1 MSNVQQ
7 EDEMMENNNINAGID
22 GQTSNG
28 TPKKVDN
35 DKLRILIS
43 DDSRLLR
50 KKLREEL
57 ENLNCEVT
65 EAANGK
71 EAIMKDLEK
80 EPDGVIL
87 DIVMPEVGGIE
98 ALQVIREVSPDVPVV
113 MLSSA
118 GTPQKLMQTLKMGAI
133 DFIQKPYT
141 HEQIV
146 KAIES
151 IKRAKAKRAKQKAA
165 EQSQAISETENNLV
179 NVKE

>member
-1 MSNVQQ
+1 
-7 EDEMMENNNINAGID
+7 MENNNAGASFS
-22 GQTSNG
+22 GQVSNG
-28 TPKKVDN
+28 TPTKPDN

-57 ENLNCEVT
+57 ERLNCEVT
-65 EAANGK
+65 EDANGK
-71 EAIMKDLEK
+71 EAIMTDLED

-98 ALQVIREVSPDVPVV
+98 ALQVIREVSPDVPIV

-141 HEQIV
+141 REQIV
-146 KAIES
+146 KAVEAIR
-151 IKRAKAKRAKQKAA
+151 RAKAKRQKQKEMA
-165 EQSQAISETENNLV
+165 
-179 NVKE
+179 NVEEESI

>member
-1 MSNVQQ
+1 
-7 EDEMMENNNINAGID
+7 MENNNSG
-22 GQTSNG
+22 GQFSNG
-28 TPKKVDN
+28 TPTKVDN

-57 ENLNCEVT
+57 ESLNCIVT

-71 EAIMKDLEK
+71 EAIMKDLED

-98 ALQVIREVSPDVPVV
+98 ALQVIREVSPDVPIV

-133 DFIQKPYT
+133 DFIQKPYN
-141 HEQIV
+141 HDQIV
-146 KAIES
+146 KAVEAIRRAKVKNQKKKELEAKS
-151 IKRAKAKRAKQKAA
+151 IKSA
-165 EQSQAISETENNLV
+165 EE
-179 NVKE
+179 

>member
-1 MSNVQQ
+1 
-7 EDEMMENNNINAGID
+7 MMDNDNSKVGIG

-28 TPKKVDN
+28 TPTRSSN
-35 DKLRILIS
+35 SDKLRILIS

-57 ENLNCEVT
+57 EKLNCEVT

-71 EAIMKDLEK
+71 EAIMRDLED

-98 ALQVIREVSPDVPVV
+98 ALQVIREVSPDVPIV

-141 HEQIV
+141 KEQIV
-146 KAIES
+146 KAVEAIR
-151 IKRAKAKRAKQKAA
+151 RAKAKRQKRK
-165 EQSQAISETENNLV
+165 EMEMNNPVSEVEDNVGANKENV
-179 NVKE
+179 

>member
-1 MSNVQQ
+1 
-7 EDEMMENNNINAGID
+7 MENNNVNAGG
-22 GQTSNG
+22 GQSSNG
-28 TPKKVDN
+28 TPTRADN

-57 ENLNCEVT
+57 EKLNCEVT

-71 EAIMKDLEK
+71 EAIMMDLKD

-98 ALQVIREVSPDVPVV
+98 ALQVIREVSPDVPIV

-141 HEQIV
+141 REQIV
-146 KAIES
+146 KAVEAIRRVK
-151 IKRAKAKRAKQKAA
+151 IKRQKQKAQ
-165 EQSQAISETENNLV
+165 EVSKSEDKLEG
-179 NVKE
+179 KETV

>member
-1 MSNVQQ
+1 
-7 EDEMMENNNINAGID
+7 MENGNLSSG

-28 TPKKVDN
+28 TPTRPGN

-57 ENLNCEVT
+57 EKLNCEVT

-71 EAIMKDLEK
+71 EAIMKDLED

-98 ALQVIREVSPDVPVV
+98 ALQVIREVSPDVPIV

-141 HEQIV
+141 KEQIV
-146 KAIES
+146 KAVEA
-151 IKRAKAKRAKQKAA
+151 IKRVKAKRQKRKAM
-165 EQSQAISETENNLV
+165 ETSEPLSEV
-179 NVKE
+179 EDNVGEGKESV

>member
-1 MSNVQQ
+1 MDGNT
-7 EDEMMENNNINAGID
+7 AG
-22 GQTSNG
+22 GQVSNG
-28 TPKKVDN
+28 TPVKAGENK
-35 DKLRILIS
+35 KLRLLIS

-57 ENLNCEVT
+57 EKLDCEVVET
-65 EAANGK
+65 SNGK
-71 EAIMKDLEK
+71 EAIMRDLEE

-98 ALQVIREVSPDVPVV
+98 ALQVIREVSPNVPIV

-141 HEQIV
+141 REQIV
-146 KAIES
+146 KAVAMIRKTRE
-151 IKRAKAKRAKQKAA
+151 KNLKKAA
-165 EQSQAISETENNLV
+165 EAAKKAGEEFPEDEGV
-179 NVKE
+179 

>member
-1 MSNVQQ
+1 
-7 EDEMMENNNINAGID
+7 MENNNANASFS
-22 GQTSNG
+22 GQISNG
-28 TPKKVDN
+28 TPTKPAN

-57 ENLNCEVT
+57 ERLNCEVT

-71 EAIMKDLEK
+71 EAIMKDLED

-98 ALQVIREVSPDVPVV
+98 ALQVIREVSPDVPIV

-141 HEQIV
+141 REQIV
-146 KAIES
+146 KAVEAIR
-151 IKRAKAKRAKQKAA
+151 RAKAKRQKQK
-165 EQSQAISETENNLV
+165 ETAKVE
-179 NVKE
+179 EESI